1 MGEEGCGA
9 GRSVGRCLSIE
20 NATTNEGRNGRKEE
34 IGCAQLY
41 KYVVG
46 RGRKR
51 ISIGAVVRSARRGRL
66 VGADDRPEAIV
77 EGHNGDP
84 AVRLFRVRYAMRM
97 RNAAAFQALR
107 SRCFVHAS
115 ASPDARERETN

>member
-1 MGEEGCGA
+1 MGKKDGV
-9 GRSVGRCLSIE
+9 RVGRW
-20 NATTNEGRNGRKEE
+20 AGVYPPTNEGRNGRKEE

-51 ISIGAVVRSARRGRL
+51 ISIGTVVRSARRGRL

-97 RNAAAFQALR
+97 RNAAAFQALQ

>member
-1 MGEEGCGA
+1 MRRI
-9 GRSVGRCLSIE
+9 GRQVSIE
-20 NATTNEGRNGRKEE
+20 LTTNERYEGRNRLRVH
-34 IGCAQLY
+34 IYLY

-46 RGRKR
+46 RKR
-51 ISIGAVVRSARRGRL
+51 ISIATVVRSARRRRL